1 MWVRLAILET
11 GKPPGGLGARF
22 GDYPA
27 MFEALLGCEAA
38 RYDVEAG
45 ILPERPEAHAAYL
58 ITGAAAGVYDPLPWI
73 APLTGFLRAA
83 KGKAKLVGICF
94 GHQIMAEAFGG
105 HVEKSSRGWGA
116 GLQTYRIFEREPW
129 MDDGGGVAVPV
140 SHQDQIVVQPPASRV
155 VAGNDFSP
163 FGMIAYDDQ
172 PAISMQCH
180 PEFDPAFG
188 QALIDSRYDRVPDPE
203 AAIASLDAPNDCARV
218 GEWIRNFL
226 DDKGSSE
233 HRHRSA

>member
-1 MWVRLAILET
+1 MKLAILET
-11 GKPPGGLGARF
+11 GKPPGALGTGF

-45 ILPERPEAHAAYL
+45 IFPKRAEAHDAYL
-58 ITGAAAGVYDPLPWI
+58 ITGSAAGVYDPLPWI
-73 APLTGFLRAA
+73 APLTAFLRAA

-105 HVEKSSRGWGA
+105 HVEKSSHGWGA
-116 GLQTYRIFEREPW
+116 GLQSYRIFEREPW
-129 MDDGGGVAVPV
+129 MDGDDDDVAVPV
-140 SHQDQIVVQPPASRV
+140 SHQDQIILQPPASRV

-188 QALIDSRYDRVPDPE
+188 QALIESRYDIVPDPE

-218 GEWIRNFL
+218 GEWIRRFL
-226 DDKGSSE
+226 AG
-233 HRHRSA
+233 